1 MEAYQKSI
9 SQIGSENKVY
19 FFDYEVP
26 DDLLRKNF
34 DSVVNMEE
42 ENFIDVDIFR
52 QLPCIDDMFLNTL
65 NNLVDKKHNKLILK
79 ILDYFVDFILNGF
92 VFFFIFKIILEK

>member
-26 DDLLRKNF
+26 NDLLRENF
-34 DSVVNMEE
+34 DSVINMEE
-42 ENFIDVDIFR
+42 DNFIDVDTFR

-65 NNLVDKKHNKLILK
+65 NRFVDKKHKKLILK

-92 VFFFIFKIILEK
+92 VFF